1 MKQIALDRF
10 GTDKIIF
17 LYKDKPVIKVLQGIR
32 RSGKSFMLDLLS
44 RKIMEK
50 GAAEKQILL
59 LNMEDFENA
68 ELLDTKKLYDFIK
81 SKS

>member
-10 GTDKIIF
+10 GTDKIIS

-32 RSGKSFMLDLLS
+32 RSGKSFMLELLS

-68 ELLDTKKLYDFIK
+68 ELLDAKKL
-81 SKS
+81 

>member
-10 GTDKIIF
+10 GIDEIIS

-32 RSGKSFMLDLLS
+32 RSGKSFMLELLS

-50 GAAEKQILL
+50 GAAENEATEKGLQ
-59 LNMEDFENA
+59 F
-68 ELLDTKKLYDFIK
+68 
-81 SKS
+81 